1 MKSKKSS
8 KLGAVCS
15 HQAKKLKVFA
25 RRTLI
30 LKRNNLDY
38 DFSAQIILFPA
49 RLGIK
54 RAADVFRTL
63 AETGPKYVYSFQNY
77 FFFLLCFIS

>member
-1 MKSKKSS
+1 M
-8 KLGAVCS
+8 
-15 HQAKKLKVFA
+15 HQLTKKLKVFA
-25 RRTLI
+25 RRTQI

-77 FFFLLCFIS
+77 FFFSCVLSADVTADVS